1 MIGQSSYYGF
11 IIVCLRLFIYKNYDF
26 FMKKI
31 ISPSN
36 YYNESQYVGMFNI
49 YGGKILYYYY
59 AVVATYGVCLSFTKI
74 IKVML

>member
-31 ISPSN
+31 ISPSYYSEATIGTRGWTN
-36 YYNESQYVGMFNI
+36 YNLGEIKHFLVHT
-49 YGGKILYYYY
+49 KI
-59 AVVATYGVCLSFTKI
+59 GVYSSFTNIRKFV
-74 IKVML
+74 K